1 MAIEKLDG
9 VSVAFVDK
17 QVDVFLAKDMPLT
30 KADLQNA
37 LKGLKV
43 TVLDVNKAD
52 SVQLWN

>member
-30 KADLQNA
+30 KEDLQNA